1 MKHRQQR
8 SITCRRASRGFTLI
22 EGMVATAVFAV
33 AITGTVSMVN
43 SCWGTLRQTQEE
55 VYVNHVLESVVESAR
70 DLGYPALRDSMHK
83 STETGLPLPTYSYF
97 TISPTGVILGQYPN
111 PNIKVTEFERDLDS
125 ASGTILLQQV
135 RPGLLRLSVSV
146 TWRPAFS
153 TRRETLETV
162 TLVTREGVTRT

>member
-1 MKHRQQR
+1 MKQKQQR
-8 SITCRRASRGFTLI
+8 IDTPRRASRGFTLI

-33 AITGTVSMVN
+33 AITGTVSLVN

-55 VYVNHVLESVVESAR
+55 VYVNRILDSVVENAR
-70 DLGYPALRDSMHK
+70 DLGYPGLRDSMHK
-83 STETGLPLPTYSYF
+83 STETGQPIPTYHFFY
-97 TISPTGVILGQYPN
+97 ISPTGVVLGQYPN
-111 PNIKVTEFERDLDS
+111 PNINVYDFQRELDS
-125 ASGTILLQQV
+125 AAGTILLQQV

-162 TLVTREGVTRT
+162 TLVTREGITRK